1 MRCSMTRD
9 VLLSEVRWSF
19 LPRNGYGWPDASA
32 TTLAVKLR
40 EINHELEEAYDKL
53 SALMRPP

>member
-1 MRCSMTRD
+1 MTRD